1 MSTTP
6 ADTRG
11 ATDIKALIL
20 RDSPIRV
27 ISICPSEA
35 PQGRHQAASIPM
47 PEDNDRLAVFLSH
60 VHVSPFG
67 CWVWQG
73 ARNEHGYGRY
83 HYAGKKRF
91 AHRVAYTWLN
101 GGIPDGL
108 DLDHLCRN
116 RACINPDHLDP
127 VSHQENQ
134 RRSRKALCSEGHP
147 LRERK
152 SGRGQWCPT
161 CQKALNDTRRDAY
174 TLLGLSQR
182 QYLRQYG
189 SSIHTAR
196 AIIVAF
202 QTEQKGA

>member
-1 MSTTP
+1 MTDTP

-11 ATDIKALIL
+11 AKDTAINRGEAL
-20 RDSPIRV
+20 RPNV
-27 ISICPSEA
+27 A
-35 PQGRHQAASIPM
+35 PQGRHKGQPIP
-47 PEDNDRLAVFLSH
+47 PPADNDQLALFLSH

-73 ARNEHGYGRY
+73 KRNEAGYGRFTCG
-83 HYAGKKRF
+83 GKQRF

-101 GGIPDGL
+101 GDIPSGL

-127 VSHQENQ
+127 VTHKENQ
-134 RRSRKALCSEGHP
+134 YRSRKGKCPKGHP
-147 LRERK
+147 QRERK

-196 AIIVAF
+196 AIIAAH
-202 QTEQKGA
+202 QTQQMGA